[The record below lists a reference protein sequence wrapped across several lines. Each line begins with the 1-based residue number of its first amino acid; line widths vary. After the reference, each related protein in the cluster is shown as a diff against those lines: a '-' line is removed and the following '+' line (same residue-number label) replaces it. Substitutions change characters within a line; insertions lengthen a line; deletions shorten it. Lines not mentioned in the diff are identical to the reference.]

1 MLDIG
6 AHIGAFTLKAAKE
19 VGPEDMVVAVEPES
33 RNVEPE
39 SMNFA
44 LLSENVIEREC
55 QSEWM

>member
-33 RNVEPE
+33 
-39 SMNFA
+39 MNFA